1 MSRIKPSV
9 KSLLL
14 VIIAIVFNML
24 SPCFSAKADNNEYGA
39 EAYNYLQVLT
49 DNFQNRVAGT
59 ASCIQAGEWIS
70 ANLASFGYAVEKYE
84 FETSAYFADYCAT
97 KFGTSS
103 ETIYLG
109 ASYDSVQTAA
119 GIENASSVAVL
130 LELARRFSN
139 TDTYYT
145 IKFCFY
151 GASEDAVKNEG
162 AQQFVEQIILPM
174 NAQEN
179 AVCYIDLDGIAGG
192 DNLYVYGGSYEGDK
206 LHRVWVS
213 RMAMDIAKRMG
224 VPLNY
229 LPENMEGIQSPVY
242 LDGAAEWFDKQG
254 IAYAAF
260 SSGVWEDGN
269 KIDSVLPNFEM
280 TNGLIAGTEMDTVA
294 SLEAVMPGR
303 LQYQMSVVSML
314 VSQLLRETIPDS
326 LIVYQAE
333 YAVGEG
339 ADETEPSSGIEES
352 VQEES
357 SEEQTAAD
365 ENKQE
370 NHSDL
375 QLEGQEKTN
384 SDAPESTSESELEEQ
399 NATFSNLF
407 QIVLVII
414 LICIVVTIVLIIW
427 ILRPKV

>member
-1 MSRIKPSV
+1 MNRIRTSV

-14 VIIAIVFNML
+14 VVIGIIFSISSV
-24 SPCFSAKADNNEYGA
+24 CFSAKADNNEYGA

-151 GASEDAVKNEG
+151 GASEDTVKNEG

-192 DNLYVYGGSYEGDK
+192 DNLYVYGGSYDGNK
-206 LHRVWVS
+206 LRRVWVS
-213 RMAMDIAKRMG
+213 QMAMDIAKRMG
-224 VPLNY
+224 IRLNY

-260 SSGVWEDGN
+260 SSGVWENGN

-303 LQYQMSVVSML
+303 LQYQMSAVSML
-314 VSQLLRETIPDS
+314 VSQFLRETIPDS

-352 VQEES
+352 MQEES

-375 QLEGQEKTN
+375 QSEGQEKTN
-384 SDAPESTSESELEEQ
+384 SDAPEFSTEEAEQ
-399 NATFSNLF
+399 SMSFSNLF
-407 QIVLVII
+407 QIVLIII
-414 LICIVVTIVLIIW
+414 LTCVIVTIGMIIW